1 MSWRRAAR
9 RDLPSVL
16 SFLLRDE
23 TLCVPFTS
31 RLRTG
36 ARGCDVF
43 CSTDAEGN
51 VEECILYTSAGLLL
65 PVLLRGRGSRTELAA
80 MLRALRQPM
89 HSIMGPGR
97 CVDEAQ
103 GLVPLAPNARIDYFL
118 MSLARPQLRA
128 TLPADTPHVR
138 VRRADPAD
146 AEALLPLQRGYELEE
161 VIIDPERW
169 SEAQCM
175 KLLRQALVDELVFVV
190 ELDGLAVA
198 KAATNARG
206 FGVDQIGG
214 VYTVPAHR
222 GQGFG
227 KLAVAALLKDVFA
240 EKAAAC
246 LFVKKRNRSAIA
258 LYDRLGFRPVTDYAI
273 TYYGL

>member
-16 SFLLRDE
+16 SSLMRDE

-36 ARGCDVF
+36 ARGCDIF
-43 CSTDAEGN
+43 FSTDAPGN
-51 VEECILYTSAGLLL
+51 VDESILFTSAGLLL
-65 PVLLRGRGSRTELAA
+65 PMLARDRGGREELAA
-80 MLRALRQPM
+80 MVREWRQPV

-103 GLVPLAPNARIDYFL
+103 QLIPLAPNARIEYFL
-118 MSLARPQLRA
+118 MSLEKSQLRA
-128 TLPADTPHVR
+128 TLPSDTPRLR
-138 VRRADPAD
+138 VRRAGAAD
-146 AEALLPLQRGYELEE
+146 AEKLFPLQQGYELEE
-161 VIIDPERW
+161 VIVDPAHW
-169 SEAQCM
+169 SQAQCM
-175 KLLRQALVDELVFVV
+175 KLLRQALADELVFVA

-206 FGVDQIGG
+206 FGADQIGG
-214 VYTVPAHR
+214 VYTAPEHR
-222 GQGFG
+222 GKGFG
-227 KLAVAALLKDVFA
+227 KLVVAALLKAVFA
-240 EKAAAC
+240 EKGTAC

-273 TYYGL
+273 TYYGK